1 MSCVH
6 IYVDEMPGQVWNLKG
21 NLEVLAATVLAI
33 AYCKHGSEWVSVL
46 LSVPIQIRDLTALFQ
61 LPV

>member
-1 MSCVH
+1 
-6 IYVDEMPGQVWNLKG
+6 MPGQVWNLKG
-21 NLEVLAATVLAI
+21 NLEILAATVLAI
-33 AYCKHGSEWVSVL
+33 AYCKHGSEWVPAL